1 MHRLQVSILLWFG
14 VFRLD
19 FSDTL
24 SDLEPIRTES
34 ALLKPKVMIAVLAR
48 NSEHS
53 LPFYLG
59 CIERLDYPKDRIA
72 IWAAADH
79 SIDNTTAM
87 LQEWVSGAER
97 LYHSIQIRTMEH
109 GSRKISARIKGK
121 VYRTVVRPAMLY
133 GLETVSLRKRQE
145 SELEVAELKMLRFS
159 LGVTRL
165 DRIRNEYI
173 RGTAH
178 VGRLGDK
185 VREARLRWFG
195 HVQRREKFFFLNS
208 SYADELGPKH
218 WPDSRFIHV
227 MQLRQAAFQ
236 SARAQWADY
245 ILFADSD
252 NLLTNPKVLSQLIA
266 ENRTLV
272 APMLESRTLYSN
284 FWCGMTT
291 QGYYKRTDSYIPI
304 RNWKR
309 VGCHAVPMIHS
320 TLLLDLRRRA
330 SRALAFYPLHQLYP
344 WILDDILAFSFS
356 ARQAGVQMFVCNREH
371 YGYLPVPLQTQQTLE
386 DETESFSHTLT
397 EAMIDFAL
405 EPSSYLHTAS
415 RNKDRMAFEEVYVI
429 NLLRRIDRKARILRT
444 LDVLGIEVTLT
455 NAVDGKALNS
465 SQLQV
470 LGIEMLP
477 SYRDPYSSRELTKGE
492 IGCFLSHYNIWKQ
505 VVERKQQQV
514 LVLEDD
520 VRFEPSFKS
529 RLNTIME
536 DVQRTQ
542 LQWDFIY
549 VGRKRLQVK
558 NPERWVQG
566 IKNLVY
572 PDYSYWTLGYALSL
586 QGAKKL
592 LEAKPLGKMLPVDEF
607 LPVMFNKHPREE
619 YLAHFK
625 QRDLIAFSV
634 EPLLLYPTH
643 YTGEPGYSSDT
654 ETSTIWDNESINT
667 DWNRQRS
674 NKQPNRG
681 DAAPLPTSDEGNRDE
696 L

>member
-1 MHRLQVSILLWFG
+1 MLLLQVSILLWFG
-14 VFRLD
+14 VFRFD
-19 FSDTL
+19 FSDAL

-34 ALLKPKVMIAVLAR
+34 ALLKPKVMIAILAR

-79 SIDNTTAM
+79 SVDNTTAM
-87 LQEWVSGAER
+87 LQEWVSGVEG
-97 LYHSIQIRTMEH
+97 LYHSVRFRTTEH
-109 GSRKISARIKGK
+109 GK
-121 VYRTVVRPAMLY
+121 
-133 GLETVSLRKRQE
+133 
-145 SELEVAELKMLRFS
+145 
-159 LGVTRL
+159 
-165 DRIRNEYI
+165 
-173 RGTAH
+173 
-178 VGRLGDK
+178 
-185 VREARLRWFG
+185 
-195 HVQRREKFFFLNS
+195 S

-218 WPDSRFIHV
+218 WPDSRFNHV
-227 MQLRQAAFQ
+227 MQLRQAALR

-252 NLLTNPKVLSQLIA
+252 NLLTNPKVLSLLIA

-272 APMLESRTLYSN
+272 APMLESKTLYSN
-284 FWCGMTT
+284 FWCGMTA

-320 TLLLDLRRRA
+320 TMLLDLRRRA
-330 SRALAFYPLHQLYP
+330 SHALAFYPLHQLYP

-371 YGYLPVPLQTQQTLE
+371 YGYLPVPLRTQQTLE
-386 DETESFSHTLT
+386 NEVESFTHTLT
-397 EAMIDFAL
+397 EAMLDFAL
-405 EPSSYLHTAS
+405 EPSRYLHTPS
-415 RNKDRMAFEEVYVI
+415 RNKDRMAFDEIYII
-429 NLLRRIDRKARILRT
+429 NLMRRMDRRERMLRT

-455 NAVDGKALNS
+455 DAVDGKALNS

-477 SYRDPYSSRELTKGE
+477 SYQDPYSGRVLTKGE

-505 VVERKQQQV
+505 VVERKQRQV
-514 LVLEDD
+514 LMLEDD
-520 VRFEPSFKS
+520 IRFEPNFKS
-529 RLNTIME
+529 RLNTITE
-536 DVQRTQ
+536 DIRQKQ
-542 LQWDFIY
+542 LQWDLIY

-558 NPERWVQG
+558 NPERWVKG

-572 PDYSYWTLGYALSL
+572 PDYSYWTLGYILSL

-607 LPVMFNKHPREE
+607 LPVMFNKHPTEE
-619 YLAHFK
+619 YLVHFK
-625 QRDLIAFSV
+625 QRDLLAFSV

-667 DWNRQRS
+667 DWDRQRT
-674 NKQPNRG
+674 NKKQNRG
-681 DAAPLPTSDEGNRDE
+681 DAAPVPTSDSSSRDE

>member
-1 MHRLQVSILLWFG
+1 MFCCR
-14 VFRLD
+14 
-19 FSDTL
+19 
-24 SDLEPIRTES
+24 
-34 ALLKPKVMIAVLAR
+34 
-48 NSEHS
+48 
-53 LPFYLG
+53 
-59 CIERLDYPKDRIA
+59 
-72 IWAAADH
+72 AAADH

-87 LQEWVSGAER
+87 LQEWLSGVEG
-97 LYHSIQIRTMEH
+97 LYHSVRLQTTEH
-109 GSRKISARIKGK
+109 GS
-121 VYRTVVRPAMLY
+121 
-133 GLETVSLRKRQE
+133 
-145 SELEVAELKMLRFS
+145 
-159 LGVTRL
+159 
-165 DRIRNEYI
+165 
-173 RGTAH
+173 
-178 VGRLGDK
+178 
-185 VREARLRWFG
+185 
-195 HVQRREKFFFLNS
+195 S

-227 MQLRQAAFQ
+227 MKLRQAALQ

-252 NLLTNPKVLSQLIA
+252 NLLTNPKVLSQLLA
-266 ENRTLV
+266 ENHTLV

-284 FWCGMTT
+284 FWCGMTA

-320 TLLLDLRRRA
+320 TMLLDLRRYT
-330 SRALAFYPLHQLYP
+330 SRALTFYPLHQLYP
-344 WILDDILAFSFS
+344 WVLDDILAFSFS

-371 YGYLPVPLQTQQTLE
+371 YGYLPVPLQTQQTLV

-405 EPSSYLHTAS
+405 EPTRYLHKAS
-415 RNKDRMAFEEVYVI
+415 RNKERMAFDEIYII
-429 NLLRRIDRKARILRT
+429 NLLRRTDRRSRMLRT

-455 NAVDGKALNS
+455 DAVDGKALNS

-477 SYRDPYSSRELTKGE
+477 SYRDPYSDRTLTKGE

-520 VRFEPSFKS
+520 IRFELNFKK
-529 RLNTIME
+529 RLNTIMK
-536 DVQRTQ
+536 DVQRMQ
-542 LQWDFIY
+542 LQWDLIY

-558 NPERWVQG
+558 NPERWVEG

-572 PDYSYWTLGYALSL
+572 PHYSYWTLGYALSL

-607 LPVMFNKHPREE
+607 LPVMFNKHPKEE

-634 EPLLLYPTH
+634 EPLLIYPTH

-667 DWNRQRS
+667 DWDRQNS
-674 NKQPNRG
+674 NEKQNRG
-681 DAAPLPTSDEGNRDE
+681 DAPTLPTSDGGSRDE